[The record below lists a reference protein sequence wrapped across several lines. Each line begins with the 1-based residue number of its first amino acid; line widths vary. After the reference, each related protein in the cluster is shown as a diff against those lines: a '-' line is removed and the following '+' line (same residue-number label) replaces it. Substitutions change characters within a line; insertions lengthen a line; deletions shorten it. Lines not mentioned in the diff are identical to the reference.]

1 MFPHQDRLYIYK
13 DSFQD
18 TGKKKSVYLGSS
30 VVHQLHGPS
39 SFVLDPHKYASFHI
53 AGGEL
58 LKGFI
63 PTHQD
68 NLQKCAKTL
77 LLFFLFF
84 FANTGASLHR
94 GTFMI
99 NTQQEHNAK
108 KKALFFF
115 CLNVIS
121 KSAAVGRR
129 VRRRENR
136 EMTLFYLKLQ
146 FGFDELNNMQ
156 VVHSDFIPLL
166 FTHRPNKQR
175 PLHILN
181 DISISD

>member
-1 MFPHQDRLYIYK
+1 MRTCWSSGVQMPQVIWLSRLISEDQCLCPLTEPTSTKPSRYAMRAWVPSCDQVKSLTCRKEMFPHQDRLYIYK

-39 SFVLDPHKYASFHI
+39 SFILDPHKYTSFHI

-77 LLFFLFF
+77 LLFFF
-84 FANTGASLHR
+84 G
-94 GTFMI
+94 
-99 NTQQEHNAK
+99 
-108 KKALFFF
+108 FF
-115 CLNVIS
+115 CKHRCL
-121 KSAAVGRR
+121 SA
-129 VRRRENR
+129 
-136 EMTLFYLKLQ
+136 
-146 FGFDELNNMQ
+146 
-156 VVHSDFIPLL
+156 
-166 FTHRPNKQR
+166 QR
-175 PLHILN
+175 
-181 DISISD
+181 DIHD

>member
-1 MFPHQDRLYIYK
+1 MRTCWSSGVQMPQVIWLSRLISEDQCLCPLTEPTSTKPSRYAMRAWVPSCDQVKSLTCRKEMFPHQDRLYIYK

-39 SFVLDPHKYASFHI
+39 SFILDPHKYASFHI

-77 LLFFLFF
+77 LLFFFC
-84 FANTGASLHR
+84 
-94 GTFMI
+94 
-99 NTQQEHNAK
+99 
-108 KKALFFF
+108 FF
-115 CLNVIS
+115 C
-121 KSAAVGRR
+121 
-129 VRRRENR
+129 
-136 EMTLFYLKLQ
+136 
-146 FGFDELNNMQ
+146 
-156 VVHSDFIPLL
+156 
-166 FTHRPNKQR
+166 THRCLSAQR
-175 PLHILN
+175 
-181 DISISD
+181 DIHD